1 MTYTQEITLDLNA
14 NSAPPIVYAKQ
25 SDTESRQILVHFT
38 QDDAEYLVNKNN
50 SVALRVRKPD
60 GKQIMDY
67 AAINNDGTVTV
78 TLTQQCLAAA
88 GRAYADLAEFNS
100 QGQILSTA
108 PFVLNVVASPDVM
121 GSEAISSDEFGYLAS
136 FIEQGAHV
144 VGEAQ
149 EWANGYNGDTP
160 VSSSNPAYHNNAK
173 YYAEQAAD
181 IANNMGI
188 IAGNPMAPGAQPIVG
203 KDGHTYTLRL
213 PSVKPHA
220 TATVT
225 SGEEVSASVTVSDAP
240 DKAASGELPILQK
253 SFDFSF
259 VLPKGEKGEDAGI
272 ANATAEVTTLPAGSQ
287 ATATVEVLDSPDTAK
302 QFKFTFGLPIG
313 ATGATGATGAIG
325 ATGSQG
331 PQGAAGRSITTVS
344 VPSDNSLQFTF
355 NDGTTQTV
363 TGYAISAASGLTF
376 SADSGNL
383 IIATN
388 A

>member
-67 AAINNDGTVTV
+67 AVINDDGTVTV

-100 QGQILSTA
+100 EGKILSTV
-108 PFVLNVVASPDVM
+108 PFILNIVASPDVM
-121 GSEAISSDEFGYLAS
+121 GSEAISSNEFGYLAS
-136 FIEQGAHV
+136 FIEQGANV

-149 EWANGYNGDTP
+149 AWANGYNNDIP
-160 VSSSNPAYHNNAK
+160 VPSSNPAYQNNAK

-188 IAGNPMAPGAQPIVG
+188 AAGIPVAPGEQPIIT
-203 KDGHTYTLRL
+203 KDGSTYILRS
-213 PSVKPHA
+213 PSVKPNA
-220 TATVT
+220 TATAT
-225 SGEEVSASVTVSDAP
+225 TGEEASVSVVVNNVP
-240 DKAASGELPILQK
+240 NNILEK

-272 ANATAEVTTLPAGSQ
+272 ANANAEINILPFGEE
-287 ATATVEVLDSPDTAK
+287 ATVDVDVLDSMDTAK
-302 QFKFTFGLPIG
+302 VFKFTFNIPMPEKGDKG
-313 ATGATGATGAIG
+313 NTGNTG

-331 PQGAAGRSITTVS
+331 PQGAPGRSITTVS

-363 TGYAISAASGLTF
+363 TGYTISSASGLNF
-376 SADSGNL
+376 SADDNGDLTISFNG
-383 IIATN
+383 TQGG
-388 A
+388 